1 MASQLDLIGR
11 IPVKLKPESGRTE
24 PRLWVRRLV
33 VWSDPKTVLREVRLR
48 PGLNIVWSPDPADRD
63 RPGEGDGGLGHGS
76 GKTLFCRLVRY
87 CLGEERFAP
96 DRQRDRIAHAFKDG
110 LVGAEVVV
118 DGTAWA
124 VVRSIGMTRKHLAV
138 QGGDLEALAVSNSS
152 STGMGPLL
160 DAVENVVITNPVAE
174 LISADGPPQAW
185 LAALAWLTRDQECR
199 FDHVLDWRAAA
210 SDSGSPVRSWS
221 DAERLEALRALLNA
235 LTPEEQAIRRRVSS
249 LESERAAGERDL
261 GHRKWSV
268 AQLRRR
274 LSADLAVPAETLPG
288 VTLAGDVLK
297 RAAVARLASTAVL
310 TSTAGPMDADQAR
323 AAYEASRRRAVT
335 LEGTL
340 ARLDG
345 LIPELE
351 KVVQMIRGE
360 IPGVSFREHGAEHP
374 ACPVCEV
381 PVDRALAEGCKLSH
395 KLPDLAEIR
404 QRRDQLIRELKAES
418 ERLQAALEERNR
430 GQNEHAEAQA
440 ELERAHTG
448 MLAAEQARE
457 SGREEW
463 FAVRRSLEDAGR
475 SAEWAQPVEEAEAQL
490 LRLGKEVDGVR
501 EHAAELRGQQARV
514 FRHASKLFDTI
525 IGELVGPEAT
535 GRITLDGNG
544 LHLGVEMGGDRST
557 AAIDSLKVLAF
568 DLTALCMSIEGR
580 TSVPAFLLHDSPR
593 EADLGLSR
601 YHRVIRFARALESVG
616 PQPLFQYILTTT
628 TRPPKELSREPW
640 LALTLEGTPAA
651 KRLLGR
657 DL

>member
-1 MASQLDLIGR
+1 MTSQLDLIGR
-11 IPVKLKPESGRTE
+11 LPVKLKPESRRSE

-33 VWSDPKTVLREVRLR
+33 VWSDPTTVLREVRLR

-63 RPGEGDGGLGHGS
+63 KPGEGDGGLGHGS

-118 DGTAWA
+118 DGAAWA
-124 VVRSIGMTRKHLAV
+124 VVRSIGMTRKHLTV
-138 QGGDLEALAVSNSS
+138 QGGDLEVLAAGNRS

-160 DAVENVVITNPVAE
+160 EAVEKTVITNPVAE
-174 LISADGPPQAW
+174 LISAGGPPQAW

-221 DAERLEALRALLNA
+221 DAERLEALRALLKA
-235 LTPEEQAIRRRVSS
+235 LTPEEQKIRRRVGS

-261 GHRKWSV
+261 GHREWSI

-274 LSADLAVPAETLPG
+274 LCEDLGVPAEALPG
-288 VTLAGDVLK
+288 GSLAGDVLK
-297 RAAVARLASTAVL
+297 RAATARLAGTAVV
-310 TSTAGPMDADQAR
+310 TSTAGPLDVDQAR

-340 ARLDG
+340 AGLNG

-351 KVVQMIRGE
+351 KLVQMIRGE

-381 PVDRALAEGCKLSH
+381 PIDRVLAEGCRLSH
-395 KLPDLAEIR
+395 KLPNLAEIR
-404 QRRDQLIRELKAES
+404 QRRDQLIRELDEES
-418 ERLQAALEERNR
+418 ERLQAALLERSR
-430 GQNEHAEAQA
+430 SQVEHAAAQA
-440 ELERAHTG
+440 ELEQAHQRL
-448 MLAAEQARE
+448 LAAEQARE
-457 SGREEW
+457 ARREEW
-463 FAVRRSLEDAGR
+463 FAARRNLEDADRLAAWAR
-475 SAEWAQPVEEAEAQL
+475 SVEEAEAKL
-490 LRLGKEVDGVR
+490 LHLGEEVDSVR

-525 IGELVGPEAT
+525 IGDLVGPEAT

-601 YHRVIRFARALESVG
+601 YHRVIRFVRALESVG
-616 PQPLFQYILTTT
+616 PLPLFQYILTTT
-628 TRPPKELSREPW
+628 TRPPKELCRKPW
-640 LALTLEGTPAA
+640 LVLTLEGTPAD